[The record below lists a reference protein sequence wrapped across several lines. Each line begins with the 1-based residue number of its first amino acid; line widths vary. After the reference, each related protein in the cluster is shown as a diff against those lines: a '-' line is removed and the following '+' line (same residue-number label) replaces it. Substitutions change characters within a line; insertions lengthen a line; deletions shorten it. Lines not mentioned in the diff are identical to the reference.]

1 MRANENNG
9 FICRYCN
16 REVQRL
22 TNGSYRN
29 HCPFCLYSLHVDRMP
44 GDRNS
49 DCFGLMKPLTYRYTS
64 KKGYQIMHKCETCGK
79 EQWNII
85 AENTVQ
91 EDEFVQWVHNMI
103 R

>member
-1 MRANENNG
+1 
-9 FICRYCN
+9 
-16 REVQRL
+16 
-22 TNGSYRN
+22 
-29 HCPFCLYSLHVDRMP
+29 
-44 GDRNS
+44 
-49 DCFGLMKPLTYRYTS
+49 
-64 KKGYQIMHKCETCGK
+64 MHKCETCRK

>member
-1 MRANENNG
+1 MRANENNR

-16 REVQRL
+16 REVQLL

-29 HCPFCLYSLHVDRMP
+29 HCPFCLYSLHVDRIP
-44 GDRNS
+44 GDRS
-49 DCFGLMKPLTYRYTS
+49 SECFGLMKPVTYRYTS
-64 KKGYQIMHKCETCGK
+64 KKGDQIMHKCETCRK